1 MDPPYKENKI
11 NLIIDQIKKKEML
24 DDNGILIVHRHKK
37 DNIDIS
43 DKLRILDERNYGL
56 SKIIIGN

>member
-1 MDPPYKENKI
+1 
-11 NLIIDQIKKKEML
+11 ML
-24 DDNGILIVHRHKK
+24 DENGILIVHRHKK